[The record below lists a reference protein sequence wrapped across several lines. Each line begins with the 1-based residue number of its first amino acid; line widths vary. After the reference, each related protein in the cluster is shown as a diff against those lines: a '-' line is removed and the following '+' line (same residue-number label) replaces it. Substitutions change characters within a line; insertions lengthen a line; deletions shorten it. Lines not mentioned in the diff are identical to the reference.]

1 MKFKSWIMPI
11 GIVMGIIFLYQITS
25 NKNGSVK
32 FEDLALGKE
41 TTSLYLSK
49 ADGRVIHCSDLD
61 NLNICLEDYQNIR
74 VNTPIILWLGNS
86 QLHAVNQFSPG
97 EETAAPEL
105 HRRFFD
111 TGNYFLTLSQP
122 NASLQEHYL
131 FFAYLLDNLPIKTLV
146 LPLVFD
152 DMREEG
158 IRMNLSDAL
167 SDKNTAKLLNV
178 SKVGRSI
185 INTKNSKDAA
195 NYDLAALKD
204 TPQKQVESVLNKNL
218 KILWPL
224 WAERPS
230 LRGKFFNYL
239 FQIRNTV
246 FQINPSSIRNM
257 IPGRYAKNIQSLS
270 ALLDLAFAHQVKVM
284 LYIAPLRNDVQIP
297 YDLNEY
303 TSFKDDVS
311 LISKKKSVTLLDLEG
326 LVPNEL
332 WGNKEST
339 SLNGNLE
346 FDFMHF
352 QEGGHR
358 LLAEAL
364 FRGLTKL
371 DVSP

>member
-11 GIVMGIIFLYQITS
+11 GIIMGIIFLYQITS

-32 FEDLALGKE
+32 FEDLALGEE

-61 NLNICLEDYQNIR
+61 DLNICLEDYQNIR

-131 FFAYLLDNLPIKTLV
+131 FFAYLLNNLPIKTLV

-185 INTKNSKDAA
+185 INAKNSKDAA

-204 TPQKQVESVLNKNL
+204 TPQKRVESVLNKN
-218 KILWPL
+218 IL
-224 WAERPS
+224 
-230 LRGKFFNYL
+230 
-239 FQIRNTV
+239 
-246 FQINPSSIRNM
+246 
-257 IPGRYAKNIQSLS
+257 
-270 ALLDLAFAHQVKVM
+270 
-284 LYIAPLRNDVQIP
+284 
-297 YDLNEY
+297 
-303 TSFKDDVS
+303 
-311 LISKKKSVTLLDLEG
+311 
-326 LVPNEL
+326 
-332 WGNKEST
+332 
-339 SLNGNLE
+339 
-346 FDFMHF
+346 
-352 QEGGHR
+352 
-358 LLAEAL
+358 
-364 FRGLTKL
+364 
-371 DVSP
+371 